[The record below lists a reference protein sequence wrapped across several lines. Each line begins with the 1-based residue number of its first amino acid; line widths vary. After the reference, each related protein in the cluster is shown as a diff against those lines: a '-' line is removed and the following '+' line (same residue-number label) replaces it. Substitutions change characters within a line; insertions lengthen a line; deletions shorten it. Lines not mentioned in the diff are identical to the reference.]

1 MKKIELKNTTTYV
14 LSFLVVVM
22 IGFLLWVSNMFQK
35 TEKRI
40 SNDLYKYQISEISY
54 FMKNIERYI
63 DIKYGKDLSEK
74 LKKDIKARKELN
86 LYLSSFITVKI
97 KNIFIVYKPEKE
109 QFFRVLAD
117 GSLNQKDKFAFN
129 EKFEPLKSEYW
140 YKVLATKEPVIF
152 KQKINDIWTTYL
164 YPVVKFNRVS
174 YIIVVDFSTLPLN
187 VINDNLQILKSNLKV
202 ILFVMIISV
211 VILVFFL
218 FYDWKRQKEM
228 QNLIKEL
235 KILNDTLEDK
245 VQEEIQKNREKEK
258 QLILQSRMALMGELL
273 SMIAHQWRQPLN
285 VMSLI
290 ISQLKIDFDLGD
302 INEKEIKKSIIKIEE
317 LIQHLSNTID
327 DFRKFYRREDSV
339 QSVDLKN
346 IIEQTLNI
354 AKPSIENKNIKI
366 IQDIKC
372 KKKVKTF
379 PNELKQVLLNII
391 RNAEDILKERK
402 IQDPYIKIKVYY
414 DYKKNLCIIDIE
426 DNGGGIREDIIDK
439 IFNPYFTTKDER
451 NGTGLGL
458 YMSKQIVEERL
469 KGKLYAFNSEVGA
482 VFRIELKVDHE

>member
-1 MKKIELKNTTTYV
+1 MKKIEFKNATTYV
-14 LSFLVVVM
+14 LGFLVVVM

-35 TEKRI
+35 TEYKI
-40 SNDLYKYQISEISY
+40 SDDLFKYQVSEITY
-54 FMKNIERYI
+54 FTKNIERYI
-63 DIKYGKDLSEK
+63 YTKYGNNLAKI
-74 LKKDIKARKELN
+74 LKTDKKARQDLN
-86 LYLSSFITVKI
+86 LYLSSFLTIKI
-97 KNIFIVYKPEKE
+97 KNIFIVYKPQNE

-117 GSLNQKDKFAFN
+117 GSLDKRDKFTFN
-129 EKFEPLKSEYW
+129 EKFEPLKTEYW

-152 KQKINDIWTTYL
+152 KQKINDIWTTFL
-164 YPVVKFNRVS
+164 YPVVKFNRVN

-187 VINDNLQILKSNLKV
+187 LINDNLQILKSNLKV
-202 ILFVMIISV
+202 ILFVMIVSV

-218 FYDWKRQKEM
+218 FYDWKRQQEM
-228 QNLIKEL
+228 QNLIEEL
-235 KILNDTLEDK
+235 KVLNDTLEDK

-290 ISQLKIDFDLGD
+290 ISKLKLGFDLGE
-302 INEKEIKKSIIKIEE
+302 INEKEIKESITKIEE

-327 DFRKFYRREDSV
+327 DFRKFYRKENEIRPVKMQE
-339 QSVDLKN
+339 

-354 AKPSIENKNIKI
+354 AKASIENKNIKVVL
-366 IQDIKC
+366 DIKC
-372 KKKVKTF
+372 KKEINTF

-402 IQDPYIKIKVYY
+402 IKEPYIKIKVFY
-414 DYKKNLCIIDIE
+414 DYKKSLCIIEIK

-469 KGKLYAFNSEVGA
+469 KGKLYAYNDDAGA
-482 VFRIELKVDHE
+482 VFRIELKVDNE